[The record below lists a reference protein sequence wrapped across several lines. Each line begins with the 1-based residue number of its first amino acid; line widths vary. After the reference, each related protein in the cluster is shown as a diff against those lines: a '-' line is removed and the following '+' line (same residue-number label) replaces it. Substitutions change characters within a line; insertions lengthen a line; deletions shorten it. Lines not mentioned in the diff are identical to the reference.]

1 MSYRPHYCFL
11 NMNTRFNRIIQS
23 IAGKL
28 RPPAP
33 AQTLQAEFD
42 FGQSPDPSAT
52 VRLNLATKNIS
63 HLLDT
68 ITAAFASGARELRLE
83 LLGPGFLL
91 HDHAL
96 MLFDELLN
104 RPEGMKLHVHSR
116 TSLSDG
122 AILLWLVGDTRSI
135 RWDAWIQLS
144 STPPLPDLVDDGG
157 CSDAVQVAG
166 EEPSHTDLR
175 TIMNYMEEWLPISE
189 VAGLRLFNQDLE
201 ELGLLED
208 DASCRQ
214 LDALFEGSTEPPKT
228 PLTAPTPD
236 SPCSPQVP
244 ACKTSRDRAR

>member
-1 MSYRPHYCFL
+1 MSYRTRYGFL

-28 RPPAP
+28 RPTVPS
-33 AQTLQAEFD
+33 QTLQAEFD
-42 FGQSPDPSAT
+42 FGQSPHPSAT
-52 VRLNLATKNIS
+52 VRLNLASKNIS

-68 ITAAFASGARELRLE
+68 ITAAFSSGAKELRLE

-116 TSLSDG
+116 TSLADG
-122 AILLWLVGDTRSI
+122 AILLWLVGDTRTI

-144 STPPLPDLVDDGG
+144 PSPPLPDLIDDGG
-157 CSDAVQVAG
+157 SSDAVQVTC

-175 TIMNYMEEWLPISE
+175 TIMTHMEEWLPVGE
-189 VAGLRLFNQDLE
+189 MAGLRLFKEDLE

-214 LDALFEGSTEPPKT
+214 LDALFEGSTEPQKT
-228 PLTAPTPD
+228 PITAPTPD
-236 SPCSPQVP
+236 SPCSPSAP
-244 ACKTSRDRAR
+244 ACRTSRDRAR